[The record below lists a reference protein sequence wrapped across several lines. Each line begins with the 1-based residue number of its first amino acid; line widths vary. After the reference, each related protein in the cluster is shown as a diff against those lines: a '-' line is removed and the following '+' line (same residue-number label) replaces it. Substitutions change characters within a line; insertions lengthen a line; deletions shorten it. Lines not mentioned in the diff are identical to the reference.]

1 MDTGA
6 LHHLYNV
13 SMVLILYQKF
23 PFDMSSMTSDTVK
36 IGRLLFDGNFVQQG
50 IRLIII
56 YSIPNLKVC
65 VKNLSFSIIHLFFGI
80 VKDKRQTLRS

>member
-6 LHHLYNV
+6 LHHLYNI

-36 IGRLLFDGNFVQQG
+36 SGRLLFDGNFVQQG

-56 YSIPNLKVC
+56 Y
-65 VKNLSFSIIHLFFGI
+65 
-80 VKDKRQTLRS
+80 